1 MSAFRPD
8 TRPHR
13 VHTVHR
19 SSAGAVGLFL
29 LLFGSL
35 SLTQPLAF
43 LSRTGPVVMGLS
55 TNGLLAVVSV
65 LVGGLLATA
74 ALRGGPAASTVSV
87 VVGALFILSG
97 VVNVMVLDT
106 GLNMLAFQ
114 LSNVVFSLVVGLA
127 LLLTGA
133 YGRFTGSLPTD
144 SPYAHHPEAGR
155 APMIVEATA
164 ARALADAERA
174 VADHSATPAQVV
186 GVAAAA
192 QHRTHV
198 ERSRAFAAATTA

>member
-8 TRPHR
+8 TTPHR

-19 SSAGAVGLFL
+19 SGAGVVGLFL

-35 SLTQPLAF
+35 SLAQPLAF
-43 LSRTGPVVMGLS
+43 LSRTGPIVMGLS

-65 LVGGLLATA
+65 LVGVLLAAA
-74 ALRGGPAASTVSV
+74 ALRGGRTASTASV
-87 VVGALFILSG
+87 VVGGLFVLSG
-97 VVNVMVLDT
+97 VVNVMVIDT
-106 GLNMLAFQ
+106 GFNMLAFR

-127 LLLTGA
+127 LLLMGA
-133 YGRFTGSLPTD
+133 YGRFTGSLPSD
-144 SPYAHHPEAGR
+144 SPYAGQTSGAG
-155 APMIVEATA
+155 APLIVGAHV

-174 VADHSATPAQVV
+174 VAGHSATPVQIV

-192 QHRTHV
+192 QHRSHI
-198 ERSRAFAAATTA
+198 ERSRAFAAATAA